1 MFEDDSFHKILHTT
15 VILITPH
22 YYIIII
28 AMERFIEVDSKKL
41 RRLRRELALSQ
52 QDLMRMT
59 GVAQATLSDLE
70 LGKRGARAST
80 VRKLAEALGVEP
92 RELMK
97 EV

>member
-1 MFEDDSFHKILHTT
+1 
-15 VILITPH
+15 
-22 YYIIII
+22 
-28 AMERFIEVDSKKL
+28 
-41 RRLRRELALSQ
+41 
-52 QDLMRMT
+52 MT